1 MSHLLDQLRF
11 FNRKQ
16 DEFSEGHGETRK
28 ESRDWEN
35 VYRSRW
41 QYDKIVRSTHGV
53 NCTGSCSW
61 KIYVKNGLITWETQQ
76 TDYPRTR
83 NDLPNH
89 EPRGCP
95 RGASYSW
102 YIYSANRLKYPKI
115 RKPLLKLWREA
126 RLTLSPVEAW
136 ASIVEDKVKADSY
149 KSKRGMGGLH
159 PFQLG

>member
-16 DEFSEGHGETRK
+16 GEFADGHGETRI

-102 YIYSANRLKYPKI
+102 YIYSANRLKYPKV

-126 RLTLSPVEAW
+126 R
-136 ASIVEDKVKADSY
+136 
-149 KSKRGMGGLH
+149 RNM
-159 PFQLG
+159 

>member
-16 DEFSEGHGETRK
+16 NEFSDGHGETRK

-89 EPRGCP
+89 DVAARAVRATAGTSTAPTGSSTR
-95 RGASYSW
+95 RSASRCSNCGVKHARPSHRW
-102 YIYSANRLKYPKI
+102 KPGRALSRTRSRPTPTRASA
-115 RKPLLKLWREA
+115 
-126 RLTLSPVEAW
+126 AW
-136 ASIVEDKVKADSY
+136 AVSFA
-149 KSKRGMGGLH
+149 RTGRR
-159 PFQLG
+159 